1 MSFKSQENNM
11 RRLADLLSR
20 DLSYIFGDRETGPNG
35 DKRVFLNTGKT
46 FLRTLGKDLGL
57 RDVKVIAN
65 PGGIAVSGDCTLYG
79 MWEDSGIFI
88 QISQPCYQRQNVL
101 LFRSIRSLKDHK
113 GGYNRYI
120 SLNELAVRSYPWL
133 LAELNDLRKDV
144 AYERAA

>member
-35 DKRVFLNTGKT
+35 DKRVFLHVGKT
-46 FLRTLGKDLGL
+46 FLCALGKDLGL
-57 RDVKVIAN
+57 RDVQVKAN
-65 PGGIAVSGDCTLYG
+65 PGGIAVSGECTLYG

-88 QISQPCYQRQNVL
+88 QISQPCCQRHHVL

-113 GGYNRYI
+113 GGHNHYVC
-120 SLNELAVRSYPWL
+120 LNELAVRSYPWL
-133 LAELNDLRKDV
+133 LTELNDLRRDV
-144 AYERAA
+144 AYEQAA